1 MLKCPVCSVD
11 LEKLSVFPDACPG
24 CGFKLTRPGT
34 ESASVQLISDS
45 GEPRNAE
52 NEATWQADED
62 SPLPA
67 AGKSEDAADD
77 PSNSKTF
84 VSDEWDDP
92 ISQEGAAAQKSG
104 SGDSNQGPVEER
116 ASLQLISDSG
126 EPPRA
131 EFDAT
136 MQSNEASLLPGGGK
150 SESADDDPN
159 NSKTFV
165 SDEWDNEDNSKTVQ
179 SGEFDESSGSVAGNP
194 EAAAG
199 VDKTVQFDESDDPSI
214 VKTMQSDEFALDDA
228 KLNDRTMISDEWGTP
243 AGGDMA
249 DRTLMSDN
257 VPADAIKTMQSN
269 WSGAF
274 DGKTTPGTSIKGK
287 AHREDQG
294 KSTLVIKPRSM
305 RSPDEQKPSGFAA
318 EYELIK
324 ILGEGGM
331 GVVYDAKQM
340 SVDRSVAVKMLK
352 AKTAGDEKQRQK
364 FLAEAVVT
372 GELDHPNIVPIY
384 DVGTSDRGLLFYSM
398 KKVKGTPWMKVVTKK
413 PIPENLEILMKIS
426 DAVAFAHSRGVIH
439 RDLKP
444 ENIML
449 GDYGEVLVMDW
460 GLALPAPGY
469 AKSDTIATS
478 HSMGGTPAYMAP
490 EMASGP
496 LDKITF
502 ASDIYLLG
510 AMLYEILTGRAPH
523 TGKNTMQC
531 LFAAAKNEIRPPE
544 NDKEG
549 GELMDIAMKAMATEP
564 KDRYPTVADFQ
575 QALRD
580 YRMHIESIVL
590 STRAAEELEHGTQ
603 TGDYNAFNRA
613 RFGFEEAVKQW
624 DGNTRAKTGLSET
637 LIGYATSALKKG
649 DFDLGA
655 SLLDADN
662 PKHRPILEKLRKA
675 QHDRESKQRTLKIM
689 KIGAVVAG
697 VAFVTV
703 VSVALVLV
711 LEQKKQA
718 DIAKADAI
726 KQKDKAV
733 EAEEEAVKQ
742 EKVATKAKDD
752 AIIAQNEAIKQ
763 KTEAESQKMQAE
775 NARKQAVDAERKQ
788 AYEAYIAQIGL
799 AAAKIEENAFDS
811 AREILKGC
819 DKDERNWEWRRLSY
833 LCGLSEREVDAEQPI
848 DAVAFSKD
856 GKKFITGG
864 WNRSAKIWETA
875 TGKLLVTLP
884 VGGLFVDS
892 VAFSPDGRTV
902 AIGGNDKKGFIR
914 IWNIASGKPET
925 TPDGFKGPPDDELKD
940 GVLSVTFSRDGSKLL
955 TSSYDKTAR
964 LWDVKSGRQLQI
976 YKGHSWFVWS
986 AAFSPDESQIVTAS
1000 QDGSVIIWN
1009 TESATRLKQFLEHQG
1024 PVYSAAFAPDGK
1036 HVVTGGYDKKVL
1048 VWQPRDVPAFNLR
1061 KLAAKGVKSEEG
1073 KVQAADEEDKNTEV
1087 DRVPVL
1093 SLEGHGG
1100 PVRSVSFSADGK
1112 LVLSGSHD
1120 NSVKV
1125 WDAETGKTLK
1135 TLHGHGSWV
1144 RACRFSPD
1152 DRIVLSASHDKKAM
1166 LWNIA
1171 DYRELRVLGR
1181 VLQGHGDAV
1190 LAASFDQAGD
1200 SIVTASRDRTART
1213 WDFSTGAASRTFREG
1228 HELLASNAVFFRDG
1242 KQVLTAAV
1250 DNTVRFW
1257 DVTSGTQIARL
1268 DKTGRAAAL
1277 ALAPSGKRILT
1288 GSDEKTAK
1296 LWDAE
1301 TKELI
1306 KELKESHKSK
1316 YEVTAVAIS
1325 PDEKWLLTAD
1335 ANGRGILWNA
1345 ETLEVTHRLQS
1356 HTGKVTAAI
1365 FLPDSSRL
1373 LTASSDKTVAQWD
1386 VASGKEIL
1394 PKVLTHPDAVVALAL
1409 VPSRH
1414 SGARQA
1420 LTSCTDG
1427 KVRLWD
1433 LEKAQVVGTLSMP
1446 SDEMVNAV
1454 AASSDG
1460 RLALTV
1466 QSDEKVK
1473 VVRLWDLEAL
1483 REIKV
1488 PQGKDLLGAFLDFSS
1503 TRGIQLSTAIFSPDG
1518 DSVLT
1523 VGGNEARLWDRQKAS
1538 ELISFSPNGIVAAAG
1553 FSPDASR
1560 IVTGSWDNAA
1570 RVWDA
1575 KTGVSILKLEG
1586 HDSAVNSAVYSPDGT
1601 LILTSSN
1608 DRTAMLWEA
1617 ATGKL
1622 VRKLKGHTDQVR
1634 SAVFSA
1640 DGNQI
1645 LTASND
1651 KTARLWLTETAQE
1664 VGRFEGHK
1672 STVMSAVFSA
1682 DGKKIVTGS
1691 EDNTA
1696 RVWDIETRKM
1706 LLSLEGHT
1714 APVAS
1719 VVFLPDGQRVL
1730 TGSQDNTAK
1739 LWDAV
1744 TGKEVLTLKGH
1755 VREVTCVNVSKNGR
1769 YVITGSRDG
1778 TAIVWLATDS
1788 TTDAPQTANRSER
1801 N

>member
-1 MLKCPVCSVD
+1 MLKCPVCSAD
-11 LEKLSVFPDACPG
+11 LAKLAVFPDACPG
-24 CGFKLTRPGT
+24 CGYKLTRPGE

-52 NEATWQADED
+52 LDATMQSDEA
-62 SPLPA
+62 SLLPP
-67 AGKSEDAADD
+67 GGLSENASDDD
-77 PSNSKTF
+77 PHNSKTF
-84 VSDEWDDP
+84 VSDEWDDAEN
-92 ISQEGAAAQKSG
+92 SQ
-104 SGDSNQGPVEER
+104 
-116 ASLQLISDSG
+116 
-126 EPPRA
+126 
-131 EFDAT
+131 
-136 MQSNEASLLPGGGK
+136 
-150 SESADDDPN
+150 
-159 NSKTFV
+159 
-165 SDEWDNEDNSKTVQ
+165 TVQ
-179 SGEFDESSGSVAGNP
+179 SGEFDESKGSAP
-194 EAAAG
+194 SDASAEPG
-199 VDKTVQFDESDDPSI
+199 VDKTVQFEESDDPSI
-214 VKTMQSDEFALDDA
+214 VRTLQSEEFSLEDA
-228 KLNDRTMISDEWGTP
+228 AGPGQGGADRTIISDEWDAP
-243 AGGDMA
+243 GGGVE
-249 DRTLMSDN
+249 RTLVSN
-257 VPADAIKTMQSN
+257 SLPPDAIKTMQTN

-274 DGKTTPGTSIKGK
+274 EGKTTPGMTIKG
-287 AHREDQG
+287 RSSG
-294 KSTLVIKPRSM
+294 KDKGASSLVIKERTL
-305 RSPDEQKPSGFAA
+305 RSPNEQKPAGFAA

-331 GVVYDAKQM
+331 GIVYDAKQM

-352 AKTAGDEKQRQK
+352 GKTAGDEKQRQK

-398 KKVKGTPWMKVVTKK
+398 KKVKGTPWIKLVTKK
-413 PIPENLEILMKIS
+413 PVPENLDILMKVS
-426 DAVAFAHSRGVIH
+426 DAVAFAHNRGVIH

-444 ENIML
+444 ENVML
-449 GDYGEVLVMDW
+449 GDFGEVLVMDW

-469 AKSDTIATS
+469 AKTDTITTS

-496 LDKITF
+496 LEKISF
-502 ASDIYLLG
+502 SSDIYLLG

-544 NDKEG
+544 NDQS
-549 GELMDIAMKAMATEP
+549 GELMDIALKAMATDP

-590 STRAAEELEHGTQ
+590 STRAAEELENAEKS
-603 TGDYNAFNRA
+603 GDYDAFSRA
-613 RFGFEEAVKQW
+613 RFGFEAALKQW
-624 DGNTRAKTGLSET
+624 ESNTRAKTGLSET
-637 LIGYATSALKKG
+637 LIQYATCALQKG

-655 SLLDADN
+655 GLLDGGN
-662 PKHRPILEKLRKA
+662 PKHRPVLAKLQKA
-675 QHDRESKQRTLKIM
+675 QNEREAKQRTLKIM
-689 KIGAVVAG
+689 KVGSAVAA
-697 VAFVTV
+697 VAFVVV

-711 LEQKKQA
+711 NAQKERAVIAEGEAKVQKEAALESEQEAKQ
-718 DIAKADAI
+718 
-726 KQKDKAV
+726 QTVKAV
-733 EAEEEAVKQ
+733 AA
-742 EKVATKAKDD
+742 
-752 AIIAQNEAIKQ
+752 
-763 KTEAESQKMQAE
+763 KTEADQQRVKAVAAKTEADQQREKAVTAKQQAE
-775 NARKQAVDAERKQ
+775 IAERQQ

-811 AREILKGC
+811 ARKILKDC
-819 DKDERNWEWRRLSY
+819 DKDLRNWEWRRLSY
-833 LCGLSEREVDAEQPI
+833 LCGLSEREVDAQQPI
-848 DAVAFSKD
+848 DAVAFSRD
-856 GKKFITGG
+856 GTKFITGG
-864 WNRSAKIWETA
+864 WNRTAKIWETA
-875 TGKLLVTLP
+875 TGNLLATLP
-884 VGGLFVDS
+884 VGGLFVHS
-892 VAFSPDGRTV
+892 VAFSPDGRFV
-902 AIGGNDKKGFIR
+902 AIGGNDKRGFVR
-914 IWNIASGKPET
+914 IWNVQTGQLEPTPE
-925 TPDGFKGPPDDELKD
+925 GFKEHTD
-940 GVLSVTFSRDGSKLL
+940 GVLSVAFSRDGSQLL
-955 TSSYDKTAR
+955 TASYDKTAR
-964 LWDVKSGRQLQI
+964 LWDVKTGRQIQAFV
-976 YKGHSWFVWS
+976 GHSWFVWS

-1000 QDGSVIIWN
+1000 QDGSAIVWN
-1009 TESATRLKQFLEHQG
+1009 TGTAARIKQFLEHQG

-1036 HVVTGGYDKKVL
+1036 HVVTGGYDTRVL
-1048 VWQPRDVPAFNLR
+1048 VWQPKDVPAFDLR
-1061 KLAAKGVKSEEG
+1061 KLADKIVKSDEAQG
-1073 KVQAADEEDKNTEV
+1073 QANDDDKKIEAA
-1087 DRVPVL
+1087 RVPVL
-1093 SLEGHGG
+1093 ALEGHGA
-1100 PVRSVSFSADGK
+1100 PVRSVCFSADGK

-1120 NSVKV
+1120 NSVKI
-1125 WDAETGKTLK
+1125 WDSETGHTLK

-1144 RACRFSPD
+1144 RSCTFSPD

-1166 LWNIA
+1166 LWNIT
-1171 DYRELRVLGR
+1171 DYQELRVLGR

-1190 LAASFDQAGD
+1190 LAASFDRAGN

-1213 WDFSTGAASRTFREG
+1213 WDFATGAESRMFREG
-1228 HELLASNAVFFRDG
+1228 HELLASNAAFFPDG
-1242 KQVLTAAV
+1242 KQLLTAAV

-1301 TKELI
+1301 TKALV
-1306 KELKESHKSK
+1306 KELKGHNK

-1325 PDEKWLLTAD
+1325 LDEKWLLTAD

-1345 ETLEVTHRLQS
+1345 GTLEETHRLQS
-1356 HTGKVTAAI
+1356 HTGKITAAA
-1365 FLPDSSRL
+1365 FLPDGSRL

-1386 VASGKEIL
+1386 VATGKEVL
-1394 PKVLTHPDAVVALAL
+1394 PLVLKHPDAVVSLTL
-1409 VPSRH
+1409 VPDRENGRENGRQNNSR
-1414 SGARQA
+1414 RA
-1420 LTSCTDG
+1420 LTSCADG
-1427 KVRLWD
+1427 VVRLWD
-1433 LEKAQVVGTLSMP
+1433 LDKALVVGTLPMP
-1446 SDEMVNAV
+1446 SKITINAV
-1454 AASSDG
+1454 AVSFDG

-1483 REIKV
+1483 REIKA
-1488 PQGKDLLGAFLDFSS
+1488 PQGKNQLRAFLDFSR
-1503 TRGIQLSTAIFSPDG
+1503 TRGIQLSTAAFAPDG
-1518 DSVLT
+1518 DSILT

-1575 KTGVSILKLEG
+1575 KTGVSIMKLEG
-1586 HDSAVNSAVYSPDGT
+1586 HQGAVNSAVYSPDGT
-1601 LILTSSN
+1601 LILTSSD
-1608 DRTAMLWEA
+1608 DRTARLWDA
-1617 ATGKL
+1617 ATGTP
-1622 VRKLKGHTDQVR
+1622 VRELTGHVDRVR

-1645 LTASND
+1645 LTASDD
-1651 KTARLWLTETAQE
+1651 KSARLWTTKAANE
-1664 VGRFEGHK
+1664 VGRFDGHK
-1672 STVMSAVFSA
+1672 FAVLSAVFSA
-1682 DGKKIVTGS
+1682 DGKKILTGS

-1696 RVWDIETRKM
+1696 KVWDLETRKS

-1714 APVAS
+1714 APVAA
-1719 VVFLPDGQRVL
+1719 VAFLPDGQRVL

-1755 VREVTCVNVSKNGR
+1755 AREVTCVNVSKNGR

-1788 TTDAPQTANRSER
+1788 TTDAPQTASR
-1801 N
+1801 NGHSLP